1 MASLLKTI
9 ATTPEVLA
17 LLLFLLVPG
26 FVFVRAFDE
35 LHPGRRRGSGQMI
48 IDSGL
53 WSCAILA
60 VWFMPALILFQLGP
74 RLPYWLY
81 HLLLFVFIVL
91 GVFFTPLLLAYIF
104 HRLELRGTLKNL
116 GTKQSPTPSDLLF
129 SNSEGKHYYVRFHRK
144 DGKDLGGYF
153 GENSVAASSANGQEI
168 YVEEVWR
175 LDEDGR
181 FIERIEGTAG
191 AIVNR
196 EDCELIEFF
205 EAPEAHDESTLE
217 GGRTEPD
224 TTANARKRLGD

>member
-1 MASLLKTI
+1 MHRVSGPSCRDPL
-9 ATTPEVLA
+9 
-17 LLLFLLVPG
+17 
-26 FVFVRAFDE
+26 RA
-35 LHPGRRRGSGQMI
+35 
-48 IDSGL
+48 
-53 WSCAILA
+53 W
-60 VWFMPALILFQLGP
+60 PALAFLA
-74 RLPYWLY
+74 Y
-81 HLLLFVFIVL
+81 HLLLFVFILL
-91 GVFFTPLLLAYIF
+91 GVFSTPLPLAYIF

-116 GTKQSPTPSDLLF
+116 DTKQSPTPSDLLF

-153 GENSVAASSANGQEI
+153 GENSFAEASPDGQEI

-181 FIERIEGTAG
+181 FIERIERTKG

-205 EAPEAHDESTLE
+205 ETPEARDESTLD

-224 TTANARKRLGD
+224 TTANTRKRLGR